1 MTDTNNDDTTPE
13 PTPRPQTML
22 RLLGND
28 DLELAYSEQNVGQLV
43 LGLES
48 LMHKLNDL
56 ANIDALDSDAYRY
69 INTERLNIE
78 REIVRREI
86 ATHG

>member
-1 MTDTNNDDTTPE
+1 MTDTNDT

-22 RLLGND
+22 RLLD
-28 DLELAYSEQNVGQLV
+28 DADLEVAYGEQAVGQLV

-48 LMHKLNDL
+48 LMHKLHEL
-56 ANIDALDSDAYRY
+56 AEIGAMDSDVYRY
-69 INTERLNIE
+69 INTERVNIE

-86 ATHG
+86 ASHG

>member
-1 MTDTNNDDTTPE
+1 MTVENNDTPI
-13 PTPRPQTML
+13 TRPQTML
-22 RLLGND
+22 RLIEND
-28 DLELAYSEQNVGQLV
+28 DLELAYGEQAVGQLV

-56 ANIDALDSDAYRY
+56 ANIGAMDSDVYRY

-78 REIVRREI
+78 REIVRREV
-86 ATHG
+86 ASNG